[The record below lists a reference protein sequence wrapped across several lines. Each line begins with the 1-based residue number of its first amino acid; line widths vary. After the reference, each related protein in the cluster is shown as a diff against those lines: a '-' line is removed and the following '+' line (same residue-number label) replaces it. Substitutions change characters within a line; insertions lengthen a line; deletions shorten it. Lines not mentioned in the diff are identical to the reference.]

1 MLPERPAAVVFDFD
15 GVLVDSEP
23 AHYRAFQ
30 EVLEPRGLGYSWQ
43 RYCEHFI
50 GFDDRDGFR
59 EAFRDQG
66 REMTGLELEE
76 LIREKH
82 GAFERAMAAGL
93 EPVPGAVAC
102 VEQLAAAYPLALC
115 SGALRTE
122 IEPTLRGL
130 GLEGTFRVIVAA
142 EDVTA
147 SKPDPVGY
155 QLALAELGR
164 VLGRTLDPGSC
175 VAIEDTPTGV
185 ASARGA
191 GLRVIGLDS
200 SGAGSLT
207 EADRVVPALDRI
219 PALLG
224 EAT

>member
-30 EVLEPRGLGYSWQ
+30 EVLEPRGLGFSWQ
-43 RYCEHFI
+43 RYCQHFI
-50 GFDDRDGFR
+50 GFDDRDGFQ

-66 REMTGLELEE
+66 RELTESELEE

-82 GAFERAMAAGL
+82 AAFERAMAAGL
-93 EPVPGAVAC
+93 EAVPGALAC

-122 IEPTLRGL
+122 IEPTLRRMGL
-130 GLEGTFRVIVAA
+130 AGTFRIIVAA
-142 EDVTA
+142 EDVAA
-147 SKPDPVGY
+147 SKPDPAGY
-155 QLALAELGR
+155 RLALAELGR
-164 VLGRTLDPGSC
+164 VLGRTLDPASC
-175 VAIEDTPTGV
+175 LAIEDTPTGV

-200 SGAGSLT
+200 SPGGDLA
-207 EADRVVPALDRI
+207 EADWVVPTLDRI
-219 PALLG
+219 PALVG
-224 EAT
+224 GSA